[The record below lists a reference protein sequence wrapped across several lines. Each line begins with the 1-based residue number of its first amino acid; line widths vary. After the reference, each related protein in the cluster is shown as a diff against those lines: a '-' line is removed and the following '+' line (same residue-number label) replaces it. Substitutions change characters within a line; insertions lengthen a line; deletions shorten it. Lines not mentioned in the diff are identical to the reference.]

1 MTSTSQT
8 IKAWSEA
15 EQKFREDNA
24 DLLAE
29 VESIKS
35 RARAMALRFTKVN
48 FTNRFDIAESVASHS
63 LVDVRVDPSNS
74 FTFEVQ
80 YKWHKSTFY
89 RTFPLEWID
98 LSEEDQVKAYKAHV
112 RERARAERDP
122 MI

>member
-8 IKAWSEA
+8 FKAWSEA
-15 EQKFREDNA
+15 ERKFREDNA
-24 DLLAE
+24 ELLAE

-35 RARAMALRFTKVN
+35 RARAMVARFTEIG
-48 FTNRFDIAESVASHS
+48 FTDSFDLAESAAYQTV
-63 LVDVRVDPSNS
+63 LDVRVDPSNS
-74 FTFEVQ
+74 QTFRAACSDYDGTV
-80 YKWHKSTFY
+80 YH
-89 RTFPLEWID
+89 TFPLEWLD